1 MNMMVTYEEPSSVS
15 AKHTPGAV
23 LNMGSVSKESACNAE
38 DPSSI
43 PGLGRSAGKGIGNP
57 LQYLGASLVA
67 QLVKN
72 TQKSSMKNIL
82 MIQIPTMVLLL
93 T

>member
-1 MNMMVTYEEPSSVS
+1 MDLTEAEDIKKRWQEYKIFPDSSV
-15 AKHTPGAV
+15 G
-23 LNMGSVSKESACNAE
+23 KESSCNAG
-38 DPSSI
+38 DPVLI
-43 PGLGRSAGKGIGNP
+43 PGLGRSAGKGIGKP

-82 MIQIPTMVLLL
+82 MIQITTMVLLL